1 MPTNKN
7 RLAEII
13 SNLAN
18 GRLAMPCLSGAE
30 PLELL
35 LEIGLEKVYK
45 DYEYIFTESKLCSTN
60 LLKGNVEVGTSAE
73 PSNDIPKLRKS
84 LHNAVRA
91 DPTPGGGLRK
101 TLLHHSGDTKQNGAK
116 YQSDDTAGFKNSS
129 FDAQESMMRIS
140 HLFQIQCAL
149 EHLLMIHI
157 NLNIPNGKLQAYL
170 FVVFLLYYVS
180 FHSLCR
186 CL

>member
-101 TLLHHSGDTKQNGAK
+101 TLLHHSGDNKQNGAK
-116 YQSDDTAGFKNSS
+116 YQSDDIAGFKNSS

-157 NLNIPNGKLQAYL
+157 NLNIPNGKMRAYL
-170 FVVFLLYYVS
+170 FVIFPAI
-180 FHSLCR
+180 
-186 CL
+186 